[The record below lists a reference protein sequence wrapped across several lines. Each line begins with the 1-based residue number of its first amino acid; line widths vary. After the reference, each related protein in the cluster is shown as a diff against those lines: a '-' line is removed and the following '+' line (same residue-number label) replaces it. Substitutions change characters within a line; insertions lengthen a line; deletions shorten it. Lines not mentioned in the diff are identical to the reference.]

1 MLFNTTWLRGLNKIP
16 EVENKILSISNL
28 VKNGD
33 FANKEQE
40 VENKKTNVSNFIIKY
55 GLDKSDLME

>member
-33 FANKEQE
+33 FAYKEQE

-55 GLDKSDLME
+55 ELDKSDLME